1 MHCISF
7 DLMYE
12 YGPVAIAANW
22 WTDLLFVPVAGMSMT
37 IKGIPVTVL
46 NVNYHVD
53 EEVFDVGLSIDRD
66 GLALSSVGA
75 PGCMPTAEEMAKH
88 LDDAGFDI
96 EVLDPEEDQTQSA
109 KASKM
114 PNA

>member
-1 MHCISF
+1 
-7 DLMYE
+7 
-12 YGPVAIAANW
+12 
-22 WTDLLFVPVAGMSMT
+22 
-37 IKGIPVTVL
+37 
-46 NVNYHVD
+46 
-53 EEVFDVGLSIDRD
+53 
-66 GLALSSVGA
+66 
-75 PGCMPTAEEMAKH
+75 MPTAEEMAKH